1 MKSKKLVNEEL
12 NNVHFVGK
20 DHFYIDREDSEKQI
34 RQQARKL
41 IEKQLTKKALALDNY
56 NMELPK
62 PTEEEMEQLIDE
74 LIGMAAEQ
82 ELRRRG
88 ATDEEIE
95 ELKRTTDEAVQKM
108 IQEHQEHIDGFKIV
122 K

>member
-95 ELKRTTDEAVQKM
+95 ELKRTADEAVQKM